1 VGELPHIISPSPQ
14 SKTKIKN
21 KIRIEGGGA
30 IISPQFKKNK
40 I

>member
-21 KIRIEGGGA
+21 KIRIEGGA